1 MRPRTVRVTTIFI
14 TVLIPFIV
22 WVSDPEVLRPRVPP
36 EQMQPAEQV
45 MSSCDP
51 SAGHRGLGWSE
62 GPG

>member
-36 EQMQPAEQV
+36 EQM
-45 MSSCDP
+45 
-51 SAGHRGLGWSE
+51 
-62 GPG
+62 